1 MGPTYWEKDENSSKQ
16 GRSGRRANKPESAR
30 ESGSS
35 PVRLTCN
42 QKFRACPQWNEGCL
56 YGRQRPKVPAD
67 LPDRNAVF
75 LRGNGGVHLGFG
87 HFRRPPY
94 WSSRG
99 APRKDRFP
107 RGTEG
112 SKGEPWLSGPTLYPR
127 SPPRFRSMAAAENVR
142 TLTGPGGHC
151 ERRRF
156 HVHIKRRRFHVH
168 IKRPPSSLIPITR
181 CDSKKSVWRGSVG
194 ILFFGAGH
202 VSSAPSPHPAK
213 GGAFGKLAKR
223 PESAVSAKAP
233 ALKARGDLSS
243 PHGRRRKRGY
253 HPDRFFENAC
263 QKGDYRRLRMAPASS
278 RDGEGS
284 H

>member
-1 MGPTYWEKDENSSKQ
+1 MSYGQRGK
-16 GRSGRRANKPESAR
+16 RSGTAWPLFAADGCPCAR
-30 ESGSS
+30 GTPTRPSRHVCTERGSVEVFCAKKGYPLPSG
-35 PVRLTCN
+35 
-42 QKFRACPQWNEGCL
+42 
-56 YGRQRPKVPAD
+56 PKVPAD

-168 IKRPPSSLIPITR
+168 IK
-181 CDSKKSVWRGSVG
+181 
-194 ILFFGAGH
+194 
-202 VSSAPSPHPAK
+202 
-213 GGAFGKLAKR
+213 GG
-223 PESAVSAKAP
+223 
-233 ALKARGDLSS
+233 
-243 PHGRRRKRGY
+243 
-253 HPDRFFENAC
+253 
-263 QKGDYRRLRMAPASS
+263 
-278 RDGEGS
+278 
-284 H
+284 